1 MYLYLF
7 AYNHCNL
14 VIHLKDIGI
23 GGFYDASIY
32 KHTDLNLAKFHDDR
46 LW

>member
-7 AYNHCNL
+7 AYNHFNL
-14 VIHLKDIGI
+14 VIHLKDIKLGDFI
-23 GGFYDASIY
+23 MHQSI
-32 KHTDLNLAKFHDDR
+32 KILTLNLAKFHDDR